1 MRTVRC
7 KSTATSTITSPPARA
22 TTALFCPFRPCAR
35 WDLRTVYLKA
45 DSMPDNAIELP
56 YSDETIPEG
65 FYPVQVEI
73 GIQDNNNVE
82 IKSGVEQGAEV
93 FTQYMTGS
101 ATSWDNYGM
110 VY

>member
-1 MRTVRC
+1 MKR
-7 KSTATSTITSPPARA
+7 SPRA
-22 TTALFCPFRPCAR
+22 LSRA
-35 WDLRTVYLKA
+35 
-45 DSMPDNAIELP
+45 
-56 YSDETIPEG
+56 G
-65 FYPVQVEI
+65 EI

>member
-1 MRTVRC
+1 MH
-7 KSTATSTITSPPARA
+7 
-22 TTALFCPFRPCAR
+22 
-35 WDLRTVYLKA
+35 
-45 DSMPDNAIELP
+45 DNAIELP

-82 IKSGVEQGAEV
+82 IKSGVEQGDEV

-101 ATSWDNYGM
+101 ATSWDNYGVM
-110 VY
+110 Y

>member
-1 MRTVRC
+1 MLPIQAVRTVGLEDGT
-7 KSTATSTITSPPARA
+7 SATV
-22 TTALFCPFRPCAR
+22 
-35 WDLRTVYLKA
+35 VYLKA